1 MQPFPLCKQEKEI
14 IFTGCGFLQFPDT
27 GLNYIPYLVYSAD
40 SFCRKHLQKWKK
52 KCCLS
57 HCYIHN
63 RRRKDKSVYTVP
75 LLDGTFFHLFSC

>member
-40 SFCRKHLQKWKK
+40 SFCRKHLQKW
-52 KCCLS
+52 
-57 HCYIHN
+57 
-63 RRRKDKSVYTVP
+63 
-75 LLDGTFFHLFSC
+75 